1 MLTSLTK
8 KCLQS
13 LTRQDVW
20 CSPHAFAGKSDR
32 GLHDLEERALRH
44 SLSSRWH
51 PSHRVPQQES
61 LHDLRLLF
69 QCRFFPPGRCLMNS
83 PGSQRWDAK
92 YISYLHHHYIFLIEL
107 KLHLSNTS
115 DQRWFLCVQQALG
128 ETGRQPIGEG
138 VFSSN
143 HREFWFRDD
152 LQFSLLW
159 EIYSQVAVAVLA
171 AVLFFRLFH
180 TLFWH
185 LQMIAS
191 TSQS

>member
-20 CSPHAFAGKSDR
+20 CSPHAFAGKSDW
-32 GLHDLEERALRH
+32 GLHDLEERALCH

-51 PSHRVPQQES
+51 PSHRVRQQES

-69 QCRFFPPGRCLMNS
+69 RCFFPPGRCLMNS

-92 YISYLHHHYIFLIEL
+92 YISYLHHHYIILIEL
-107 KLHLSNTS
+107 RLHLSNTTV
-115 DQRWFLCVQQALG
+115 QRWFPCVQQALG

-138 VFSSN
+138 DF
-143 HREFWFRDD
+143 F
-152 LQFSLLW
+152 LQTTKNFLSEIDSLLW
-159 EIYSQVAVAVLA
+159 EICSQEFCFCHSFV
-171 AVLFFRLFH
+171 FRLFQ
-180 TLFWH
+180 TLY
-185 LQMIAS
+185 
-191 TSQS
+191 